1 MKMICPH
8 CGVKGSAAAAL
19 LGKKV
24 KCPKCME
31 IFSISPEV
39 LQPILLEETELQQ
52 VDDPV
57 DTRMDISSE
66 EEVDD
71 VFSKLL
77 GEGANS
83 SEAVE
88 QEREVADLVAAQ
100 LDEQEDEVIAALSDI
115 EQEPTSYNEWL
126 GEEETGDET
135 LTVIEDFPEEV
146 IAPNEQI
153 IPEDSDDFDLSEAGL
168 MLDAQVTEASVAE
181 GEGQRWGQ
189 EQADTTDET
198 NAEILTFEDE
208 LEDTLE
214 EDVLQSDQEVL
225 AEENLWD
232 VEEVENDEDRDQ
244 TGLGDMDDVE
254 EPWVDGDEAEEI
266 HEGVVVQKCSAC
278 GEYVDHDAKHE
289 YGSQVYCEKCVP
301 TELKKGKNEILYQA
315 TAAGAGASLGV
326 LSGAAVKAE
335 DGQNAATEAVPGRFT
350 IATLIKDAFHYS
362 KGAKGSIWAGIIV
375 MYLVLI
381 GLGVGSVFLLP
392 QWMAPTDSVQA
403 ILFEGG
409 LQAVFSFLSFVFT
422 AGILMIA
429 VYKIGQSP
437 FSWKT
442 VFSGFSRVGSLLLLF
457 ILQSIMLVIGFLLFI
472 LPGIYLSV
480 GYILAIPLLFVR
492 GLSPWQAL
500 EESRKA
506 VHKRWWTVFFAMIT
520 MSILLGLSAIPLGL
534 GLIWTVPMFVVLVG
548 VLYYHFFGTEE

>member
-8 CGVKGSAAAAL
+8 CGVKGSAADSL
-19 LGKKV
+19 LGKRV
-24 KCPKCME
+24 KCPKCTE
-31 IFSISPEV
+31 IFVISSEV
-39 LQPILLEETELQQ
+39 VQPILLEDAELQQ

-57 DTRMDISSE
+57 DTRMDIPSE

-77 GEGANS
+77 GDGATS

-88 QEREVADLVAAQ
+88 QETEVADLVAAQ

-115 EQEPTSYNEWL
+115 EQEPASYNEWL

-135 LTVIEDFPEEV
+135 LTVIEDFPEETH
-146 IAPNEQI
+146 ALEEQI
-153 IPEDSDDFDLSEAGL
+153 ILEDSNDIDRAGEESI
-168 MLDAQVTEASVAE
+168 LDAQVDDTTIAE
-181 GEGQRWGQ
+181 GTG
-189 EQADTTDET
+189 EQWEQKRAEMPDEDHT
-198 NAEILTFEDE
+198 EVLAFEDE
-208 LEDTLE
+208 LENISAKNLPDSDE
-214 EDVLQSDQEVL
+214 ETVT
-225 AEENLWD
+225 EENLWGG
-232 VEEVENDEDRDQ
+232 EEAEDDDRDQ
-244 TGLGDMDDVE
+244 AELEDMDGVE
-254 EPWVDGDEAEEI
+254 KSRVDDDEAEEI
-266 HEGVVVQKCSAC
+266 DEGVVVQKCSAC

-289 YGSQVYCEKCVP
+289 YGSHVYCEKCVP
-301 TELKKGKNEILYQA
+301 TELKKGNDGMQYQA
-315 TAAGAGASLGV
+315 VSAGTGAGLGV
-326 LSGAAVKAE
+326 LSGAAVTKE
-335 DGQNAATEAVPGRFT
+335 EGRNAPSEAVLGRFT
-350 IATLIKDAFHYS
+350 IATLIKDAYHYS
-362 KGAKGSIWAGIIV
+362 KGAKGSIWAGVIV

-381 GLGVGSVFLLP
+381 GLGIGSVFLLP
-392 QWMAPTDSVQA
+392 QWMEQTDSVQA

-429 VYKIGQSP
+429 VQKIGQKP
-437 FSWKT
+437 FSWRT

-457 ILQSIMLVIGFLLFI
+457 ILQSIMLVIGFLLFV

-520 MSILLGLSAIPLGL
+520 MSILMGLSAIPLGL

-548 VLYYHFFGTEE
+548 VLYYHFFGAEE